1 MSRMISETDF
11 CLQQTSHVDA
21 DAMPKGSVVTA
32 AAWHPTGRFAT
43 FAVESP
49 KQVNGSQ
56 ETFRHMFDASADGGK
71 RLYDM
76 NDYVLQQSAI
86 VVALRYNQSGSR
98 ILSVSTNMKRGLL
111 EVWESSDEYVLSRF
125 ELFLISY

>member
-1 MSRMISETDF
+1 
-11 CLQQTSHVDA
+11 
-21 DAMPKGSVVTA
+21 MPGGSVVTA

-56 ETFRHMFDASADGGK
+56 ETFRHMFDASAEGGK

-111 EVWESSDEYVLSRF
+111 EVWESSDEYVLTPLESFR
-125 ELFLISY
+125 ITN